1 MEACG
6 RTVKAAVCFERQQG
20 IQEDRMNRSIR
31 YLRRPCY
38 LTEMLLALNLALYSV
53 HSLSL

>member
-1 MEACG
+1 MEACR
-6 RTVKAAVCFERQQG
+6 RTVKTALCFERQQG

-31 YLRRPCY
+31 YFHRPCY